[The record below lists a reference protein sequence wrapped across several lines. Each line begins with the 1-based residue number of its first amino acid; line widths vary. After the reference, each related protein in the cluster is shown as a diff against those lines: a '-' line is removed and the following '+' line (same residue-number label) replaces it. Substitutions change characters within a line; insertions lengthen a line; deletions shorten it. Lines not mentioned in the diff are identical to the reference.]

1 MTKAAR
7 EKLRKSRAAK
17 QAENYTVNKYVKE
30 LEASLKAAGLKERE
44 YQNEIERLKRE
55 LKTTRSQLKQ
65 AKSTNQQLRE
75 ESVKLVGKYNSAIK
89 GLTKSQTEVSNFI
102 KSKVQSVKMSKEQI
116 FEMYRGINYSHFWE
130 RVLST
135 IEWKSEHWTEEQAQR
150 ALAEAQERMS
160 NWSSQRIREIVRLAE
175 LRSTWY
181 DSDAQWNSS
190 ELTRYTAFSLHKLI
204 MSY

>member
-1 MTKAAR
+1 MTREAR
-7 EKLRKSRAAK
+7 KKLVRSRAAK
-17 QAENYTVNKYVKE
+17 QAENYTVNKYVRE
-30 LEASLKAAGLKERE
+30 LEASLKAAGLKEKE
-44 YQNEIERLKRE
+44 YQNEIERLKKE

-65 AKSTNQQLRE
+65 AKSTNKQLRE
-75 ESVKLVGKYNSAIK
+75 ESAKLVGKYNAAIK
-89 GLTKSQTEVSNFI
+89 GLAKSQKEVSNFI
-102 KSKVQSVKMSKEQI
+102 KSKVQSVKMSKEQV
-116 FEMYRGINYSHFWE
+116 FEMYRGINYSHFWD

-135 IEWKSEHWTEEQAQR
+135 IEWRSEHWTEEEAQR
-150 ALAEAQERMS
+150 ALAEAQNRMS
-160 NWSSQRIREIVRLAE
+160 NWSSQKIREIIRLAE